1 MVNDKGKAS
10 LFPLRL
16 WLFSS
21 AFFVIAS
28 LCVLFGYI
36 FIQGGRELS
45 LSFLTNTPQGF
56 PLGVEGGIWPAIV
69 GSFWFTTI
77 ACAFGSFLAL
87 PTAIFLAFY
96 AKTTLIVSLCHF
108 LIHSMAGIP
117 SIILGLFGY
126 TFFVVTLGFGV
137 SLLSGG
143 LILGIMIFPF
153 IEVRVEKTL
162 LEFPNNITQA
172 SISLGITKTWTL
184 FHLILPGCM
193 GDIAKI
199 IALGGSFAMGAT
211 APILFTGAVLFAPSP
226 RSIFSPAM
234 ALPNHLYIL
243 VGQGISISKAYGTA
257 LVLIVLLL
265 ILNVVPLVINMCRK
279 EGQDVPYS

>member
-1 MVNDKGKAS
+1 MRNNNGKTS
-10 LFPLRL
+10 HLSLRL
-16 WLFSS
+16 WLFLSV
-21 AFFVIAS
+21 FLVMAS
-28 LCVLFGYI
+28 LCVIFGYI
-36 FIQGGRELS
+36 FIQGGSELS
-45 LSFLTNTPQGF
+45 LSFLTNMPQGF
-56 PLGVEGGIWPAIV
+56 PLGIDGGIWPAIV

-77 ACAFGSFLAL
+77 ACIFASFLAL

-96 AKTTLIVSLCHF
+96 AKTTRIVSLCHF
-108 LIHSMAGIP
+108 FIHSMAGIP

-126 TFFVVTLGFGV
+126 TFFVVTLDFGV
-137 SLLSGG
+137 SILSGG

-153 IEVRVEKTL
+153 IEVRAEKTL
-162 LEFPNNITQA
+162 LEFPKNIMQA

-184 FHLILPGCM
+184 FHLILPGCI
-193 GDIAKI
+193 GNIASA

-243 VGQGISISKAYGTA
+243 VGQGVSISKAYGTA
-257 LVLIVLLL
+257 LVLIILLL
-265 ILNVVPLVINMCRK
+265 VLNIVPLVIKMYRK
-279 EGQDVPYS
+279 ER